1 MNKLHTNPPAMTF
14 PVTSS
19 SDPSALSSIAGRH
32 PDPAGRLIVLL
43 TKPEVN
49 ILLAARRVWELA
61 SALGCHVQFL
71 GLCRD
76 AAQEPSLRRQ
86 LIAISAMVQDGYLFT
101 DVKVE
106 HGKNWLEL
114 VRSTWQAGDVLACIA
129 EQHTGL
135 MHKPLSQILEA
146 NLGTSVYVLS
156 GLDQSDRPRSN
167 WLSGLAA
174 WTGSIAFILGFFWLQ
189 VKITQMPRDWAHS
202 SLLYLSLFVEVVL
215 IWRWNSLFS

>member
-19 SDPSALSSIAGRH
+19 SDSEVLQGQHPSPG
-32 PDPAGRLIVLL
+32 GRLIVLL
-43 TKPEVN
+43 TQPEVN
-49 ILLAARRVWELA
+49 IPLAAKSVWELTKTF
-61 SALGCHVQFL
+61 GCHVQFL

-114 VRSTWQAGDVLACIA
+114 VRSTWQAGDALACIA

-146 NLGTSVYVLS
+146 NLGTSVHILS
-156 GLDQSDRPRSN
+156 GLDQSDRPPSN

-174 WTGSIAFILGFFWLQ
+174 WTGSIGLILGFFWLQ
-189 VKITQMPRDWAHS
+189 EKITQMPNDWAHS
-202 SLLYLSLFVEVVL
+202 SLMYLSLFLEVGLV
-215 IWRWNSLFS
+215 WGWNSLFS